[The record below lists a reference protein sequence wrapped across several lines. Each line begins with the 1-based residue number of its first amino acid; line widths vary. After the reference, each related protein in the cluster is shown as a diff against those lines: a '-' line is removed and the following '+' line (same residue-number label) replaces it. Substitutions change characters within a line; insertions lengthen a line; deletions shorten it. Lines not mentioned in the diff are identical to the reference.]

1 MNKKQIT
8 IVGAGYVG
16 ASLGYLLAEK
26 NKIIFLEKNQK
37 KIELINKNLSPVKDR
52 EISSLLKKKKL
63 SIFASADSKEAFSN
77 SYLIIICTP
86 TDYDPKT
93 NRFNTSSV
101 TGTLRKIQKINKKAF
116 VVIKSTVEIGF
127 TKKIKKRFKDMKI
140 IFSPEFLREGSAL
153 KDNYY
158 PSRIVIGDD
167 DSFAKEFGKLLSNSS
182 KKKNVPIIYTS
193 STEAEAIKLFSN
205 SFLAMRVAFFNELD
219 SFSMSNN
226 INTKNIIDGVCL
238 DPRIGDFY
246 NNPSF
251 GYGGYCLPK
260 DSKQLLANYKKIPQ
274 KIIEAIVSSNSS
286 RKDFIS
292 EEILKLKKSTIGIY
306 RLVMKEGSDNFKSSA
321 VQGIMKR
328 LKSKGI
334 RLIIYEPNF
343 KEKTFFGSKLIKNL
357 DSFKKKS
364 EIIISNRLTK
374 DLHDVQNKV
383 FTRDIFNTD

>member
-1 MNKKQIT
+1 MNKKNIT
-8 IVGAGYVG
+8 VVGAGYVG
-16 ASLGYLLAEK
+16 ASLGYLLSEK
-26 NKIIFLEKNQK
+26 NKIIFLEKNLK
-37 KIELINKNLSPVKDR
+37 KIDLVNKNLSPIKDR
-52 EISSLLKKKKL
+52 EISKLLNRKKL
-63 SIFASADSKEAFSN
+63 SIYATADSKEAFSN

-101 TGTLRKIQKINKKAF
+101 TSTLRKIQKINKKAS
-116 VVIKSTVEIGF
+116 VIIRSTVEIGF
-127 TKKIKKRFKDMKI
+127 TEKIKKRFKDMKI

-158 PSRIVIGDD
+158 PSRIVIGDN
-167 DSFAKEFGKLLSNSS
+167 DSLSKEFGKLLSDSS

-219 SFSMSNN
+219 SFSMSYK
-226 INTKNIIDGVCL
+226 IDTKDIIKGVCL

-286 RKDFIS
+286 RKDFIAN
-292 EEILKLKKSTIGIY
+292 EIIKLNKRSVGIY

-321 VQGIMKR
+321 IQGIMKR
-328 LKSKGI
+328 LNAKGI
-334 RLIIYEPNF
+334 KIYIYEPCLNKKKF
-343 KEKTFFGSKLIKNL
+343 YNSDVL
-357 DSFKKKS
+357 DDLDHFKKKS
-364 EIIISNRLTK
+364 DIIISNRFSS
-374 DLHDVQNKV
+374 DLEDVKEKV
-383 FTRDIFNTD
+383 FSRDIYRVD

>member
-26 NKIIFLEKNQK
+26 NKVIFLEKNQK
-37 KIELINKNLSPVKDR
+37 KIDLINKNLSPVKDR
-52 EISSLLKKKKL
+52 EISNLLKRKKL
-63 SIFASADSKEAFSN
+63 SISASADSKEAFSN

-86 TDYDPKT
+86 TDYDPRT

-101 TGTLRKIQKINKKAF
+101 TGTLRKIQNINKKAS

-127 TKKIKKRFKDMKI
+127 TKKIKNRFKDMKI

-219 SFSMSNN
+219 SFSMSYK
-226 INTKNIIDGVCL
+226 IDTKDIIKGVCL

-274 KIIEAIVSSNSS
+274 KIIEAIVSSNSA
-286 RKDFIS
+286 RKDFIAN
-292 EEILKLKKSTIGIY
+292 EIIKLNKSSVGIY

-321 VQGIMKR
+321 IQGIMKR
-328 LKSKGI
+328 LNAKGI
-334 RLIIYEPNF
+334 KIYIYEPCLNKKKF
-343 KEKTFFGSKLIKNL
+343 YNSDVL
-357 DSFKKKS
+357 DDLDHFKKKS
-364 EIIISNRLTK
+364 DIIISNRFSS
-374 DLHDVQNKV
+374 DLEDVKEKV
-383 FTRDIFNTD
+383 FSRDIYRVD

>member
-26 NKIIFLEKNQK
+26 NKVIFLEKNQK
-37 KIELINKNLSPVKDR
+37 KIDLINKNLSPVKDR
-52 EISSLLKKKKL
+52 EISNLLKRKKL
-63 SIFASADSKEAFSN
+63 SISASADSKEAFSN

-86 TDYDPKT
+86 TDYDPRT

-101 TGTLRKIQKINKKAF
+101 TGTLRKIQNINKKAS

-127 TKKIKKRFKDMKI
+127 TKKIKNRFKDMKI

-219 SFSMSNN
+219 SFSMSYK
-226 INTKNIIDGVCL
+226 IDTKDIIKGVCL

-274 KIIEAIVSSNSS
+274 KIIEAIVSSNSA
-286 RKDFIS
+286 RKDFIAN
-292 EEILKLKKSTIGIY
+292 EIIKLNKSSVGIY

-321 VQGIMKR
+321 IQGIMKR
-328 LKSKGI
+328 LNAKGI
-334 RLIIYEPNF
+334 KIYIYEPCLNKKKF
-343 KEKTFFGSKLIKNL
+343 YNSDVL
-357 DSFKKKS
+357 DDLDNFKKKS
-364 EIIISNRLTK
+364 DIIISNRFSF
-374 DLHDVQNKV
+374 DLEDVKEKV
-383 FTRDIFNTD
+383 FSRDIYRVD